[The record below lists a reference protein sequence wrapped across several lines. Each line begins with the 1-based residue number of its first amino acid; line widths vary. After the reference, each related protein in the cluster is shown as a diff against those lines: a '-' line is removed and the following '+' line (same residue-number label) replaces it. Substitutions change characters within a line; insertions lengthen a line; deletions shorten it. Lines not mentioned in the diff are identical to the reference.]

1 MFVLNKVLWGYGLS
15 YLEIIDSLMC
25 PLCVSFPVYR
35 TLSLITVVHYVL
47 PVLVINNFKILSF
60 VNDSPFLSM
69 PTSWVTFVVVTYFVS
84 MDSKITTL
92 CYFWSVYPWFS
103 ASNSFLCNAFLNS
116 RMRFFASVMI
126 NDILEGCYLQN

>member
-1 MFVLNKVLWGYGLS
+1 MFVLNKVLWGCGLS

-69 PTSWVTFVVVTYFVS
+69 PTSWLTFVVASYFSCPWIQRQLLCVIS
-84 MDSKITTL
+84 GLSVHGSLPATL
-92 CYFWSVYPWFS
+92 
-103 ASNSFLCNAFLNS
+103 FLYNAFLNS
-116 RMRFFASVMI
+116 RIRLFASVMSP
-126 NDILEGCYLQN
+126 